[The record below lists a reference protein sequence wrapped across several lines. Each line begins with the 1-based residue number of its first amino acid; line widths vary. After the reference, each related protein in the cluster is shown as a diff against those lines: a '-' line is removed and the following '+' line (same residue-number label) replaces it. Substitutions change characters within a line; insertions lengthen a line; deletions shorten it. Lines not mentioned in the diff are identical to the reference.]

1 MTVTLASRLWHG
13 GNTILPTRWGLAPG
27 TPSGARCYHVMRE

>member
-13 GNTILPTRWGLAPG
+13 GNTILHTSLEPDWEAAD
-27 TPSGARCYHVMRE
+27 ARHRYHVMGE